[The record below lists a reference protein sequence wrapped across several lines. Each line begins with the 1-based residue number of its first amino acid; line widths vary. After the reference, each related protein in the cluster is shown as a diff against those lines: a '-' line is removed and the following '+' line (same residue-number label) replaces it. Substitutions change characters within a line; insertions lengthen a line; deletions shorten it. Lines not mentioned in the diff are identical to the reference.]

1 MKIDELLQR
10 NEKVLQRGGTASAA
24 TIRYSLLNA
33 GLVIAVPFLFI
44 GGIARQVLLAADT
57 YDWIDGGK
65 WLMFFCLIPF
75 FCYLIY
81 SIGQYFALK
90 AMEYCVTNKGVYL
103 QTGTG
108 KKTSVIFVPYAHIR
122 EISCDAE
129 TLDYG
134 NVTCTLRRE
143 NDFGSVSVSLKH
155 VADYQGVKDIIVRQL
170 ALYREAEQKA
180 LRRSADAHVPAE
192 AVPLLA
198 VTDAFDAPLPDDLPE
213 ETVADLQAEL
223 FGADAAQQGA
233 FPDPT
238 VNPLP
243 ELPESQQGQ
252 FLQQQ

>member
-1 MKIDELLQR
+1 M
-10 NEKVLQRGGTASAA
+10 
-24 TIRYSLLNA
+24 
-33 GLVIAVPFLFI
+33 
-44 GGIARQVLLAADT
+44 
-57 YDWIDGGK
+57 
-65 WLMFFCLIPF
+65 
-75 FCYLIY
+75 
-81 SIGQYFALK
+81 
-90 AMEYCVTNKGVYL
+90 TNKGVYL

-108 KKTSVIFVPYAHIR
+108 KKTSVIFVPYAHIQ

-143 NDFGSVSVSLKH
+143 NDFGSVSVPLKH

-223 FGADAAQQGA
+223 FGADAAQQDA

-252 FLQQQ
+252 FMQQ